1 MAAPSSLFALGRER
15 VNPLARTLIVALL
28 TFVSGL
34 LGFLL
39 QWLLP
44 VQDVAGAKGIICSII
59 VFVALLLAF
68 VLGLLIWTTY
78 GAFITQNA
86 ESQSLGPLI
95 LKLDFALEQ
104 YGPEADRGRD
114 LLRAAVVRARDRFW
128 GGRAVG
134 VTPYAQLR
142 ADLHDMMGF
151 FASLEPATD
160 QQKQLITTA
169 MPNFVQVVE
178 TTLLMTR
185 RLANPVPKL
194 LLFVVDR
201 MGGPVVHELRTV
213 GRLQRAQRR
222 HRGAWLDRGRE
233 RDLHHSRVHPTL
245 FGAVSHFAGRRRQ
258 SDRRAWPLKARPGS
272 PTTLFQASKDWPRE
286 GRKRMYPALRARTHP
301 DQPAVI
307 MAGSGETITYGGAG
321 GTQQSARASFARR
334 RA

>member
-1 MAAPSSLFALGRER
+1 
-15 VNPLARTLIVALL
+15 VNSLARTLIVALL

-59 VFVALLLAF
+59 VFVALLLAL

-78 GAFITQNA
+78 GAFIAQNA

-95 LKLDFALEQ
+95 LKLDFTLEQ

-142 ADLHDMMGF
+142 TDLHDIMGF

-169 MPNFVQVVE
+169 MPNFMQVVE

-185 RLANPVPKL
+185 RLANPAPTL
-194 LLFVVDR
+194 LLFVVIGWAALLFMSFGLLDAFNVLSVAIAALGSITVASAIYMILELSQPYSGLFR
-201 MGGPVVHELRTV
+201 ISPVGVDNLIAAL
-213 GRLQRAQRR
+213 GR
-222 HRGAWLDRGRE
+222 
-233 RDLHHSRVHPTL
+233 
-245 FGAVSHFAGRRRQ
+245 
-258 SDRRAWPLKARPGS
+258 
-272 PTTLFQASKDWPRE
+272 
-286 GRKRMYPALRARTHP
+286 
-301 DQPAVI
+301 
-307 MAGSGETITYGGAG
+307 
-321 GTQQSARASFARR
+321 
-334 RA
+334 